1 MDQRYK
7 STLLTLKRTARSLC
21 KARSMEGFAR
31 PDFGDETVDEI
42 VIVSL
47 YKFGFCRLRLM

>member
-1 MDQRYK
+1 
-7 STLLTLKRTARSLC
+7 
-21 KARSMEGFAR
+21 MEGFAR

-47 YKFGFCRLRLM
+47 SKFGFCRIHLL

>member
-1 MDQRYK
+1 
-7 STLLTLKRTARSLC
+7 
-21 KARSMEGFAR
+21 MEGFAR

-47 YKFGFCRLRLM
+47 SKLGGCLARMP

>member
-1 MDQRYK
+1 
-7 STLLTLKRTARSLC
+7 
-21 KARSMEGFAR
+21 MEGFAR

-47 YKFGFCRLRLM
+47 SKLGGCLLVLL

>member
-1 MDQRYK
+1 
-7 STLLTLKRTARSLC
+7 
-21 KARSMEGFAR
+21 MEGFAR

-47 YKFGFCRLRLM
+47 HRNGGCLIYQL

>member
-1 MDQRYK
+1 
-7 STLLTLKRTARSLC
+7 
-21 KARSMEGFAR
+21 MEGFAR

-47 YKFGFCRLRLM
+47 PKLGGCLVRLM

>member
-1 MDQRYK
+1 
-7 STLLTLKRTARSLC
+7 
-21 KARSMEGFAR
+21 MEGFAR

-47 YKFGFCRLRLM
+47 SKHGFCRHHLM

>member
-1 MDQRYK
+1 
-7 STLLTLKRTARSLC
+7 
-21 KARSMEGFAR
+21 MEGFAR

-47 YKFGFCRLRLM
+47 SKLGGCRLHLL

>member
-1 MDQRYK
+1 
-7 STLLTLKRTARSLC
+7 
-21 KARSMEGFAR
+21 MEGFAR

-47 YKFGFCRLRLM
+47 PKHGWCRLVLM